1 MKSTSSVLLE
11 ISVEEVLVGEV
22 TPFWIHS
29 VSTPRRTEQIEE
41 LQGIKS
47 ETPELSGSSTVIL
60 KMSPGA
66 INCLHGLAPIC
77 SCHQVPLPVSFDPF
91 C

>member
-1 MKSTSSVLLE
+1 MKSTSIVLLE

-22 TPFWIHS
+22 TPFWI
-29 VSTPRRTEQIEE
+29 Q
-41 LQGIKS
+41 S

-66 INCLHGLAPIC
+66 INC
-77 SCHQVPLPVSFDPF
+77 
-91 C
+91 